1 MPFQEWDNIL
11 LSGQERVMEP
21 AEKLSVTVTPTQ
33 ARLIRQKVE
42 DGSFGSASEVI
53 RAALRAFQREEEEH
67 AERIAS
73 IKARLKASIED
84 SRPNLS
90 SKQVRAQLQRIADE
104 YSRRADDSAA

>member
-1 MPFQEWDNIL
+1 
-11 LSGQERVMEP
+11 MEP
-21 AEKLSVTVTPTQ
+21 AEKLSVTVTPAM
-33 ARLIRQKVE
+33 ARLIRDKVE

-73 IKARLKASIED
+73 IKARIRASVED
-84 SRPNLS
+84 PRPNLS

-104 YSRRADDSAA
+104 HSRRTDDSAA

>member
-1 MPFQEWDNIL
+1 
-11 LSGQERVMEP
+11 MEP

-33 ARLIRQKVE
+33 ARLIREKVE

-67 AERIAS
+67 AERIAT
-73 IKARLKASIED
+73 IKARIKASVED
-84 SRPNLS
+84 PRPNLS

>member
-1 MPFQEWDNIL
+1 
-11 LSGQERVMEP
+11 MEP
-21 AEKLSVTVTPTQ
+21 AEKLSVTVTPAM
-33 ARLIRQKVE
+33 ARLIRDKVE

-73 IKARLKASIED
+73 IKARIRASVED
-84 SRPNLS
+84 PRPNLS